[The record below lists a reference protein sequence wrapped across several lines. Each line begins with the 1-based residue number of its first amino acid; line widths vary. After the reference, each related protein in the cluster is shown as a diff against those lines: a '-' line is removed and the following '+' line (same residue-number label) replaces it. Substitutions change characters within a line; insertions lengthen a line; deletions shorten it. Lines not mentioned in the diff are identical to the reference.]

1 MSAGGLLMKRCVMAA
16 FAVLAGCVTNNELI
30 ATGEWHERVLLRSPE
45 LATTCMWRNLDA
57 NRFRFGNITLN
68 GTIRPMTE
76 GGSELIVA
84 TVLVAQAKREGTGSR
99 VTIWLARRRFAGRS
113 AIVTTMTNGC

>member
-1 MSAGGLLMKRCVMAA
+1 
-16 FAVLAGCVTNNELI
+16 
-30 ATGEWHERVLLRSPE
+30 
-45 LATTCMWRNLDA
+45 MWRNLDA

-113 AIVTTMTNGC
+113 AIVTTVTNGC